1 MASAARAPL
10 IWTLVVFVCYH
21 IKQDKT
27 APPHG
32 QIQTHDKENFMDG
45 LKQKAKYTLF
55 GVKIIA
61 LIFALWIVIFND
73 PVVEVVAENQFYI
86 ADTNWL
92 MDTADYKSKAIAHCQ
107 SRAQIM
113 SGFEA
118 KQRYRKGSRI
128 NRYHYHF
135 RCG

>member
-1 MASAARAPL
+1 
-10 IWTLVVFVCYH
+10 
-21 IKQDKT
+21 
-27 APPHG
+27 
-32 QIQTHDKENFMDG
+32 MDG

-55 GVKIIA
+55 GVKFIA
-61 LIFALWIVIFND
+61 LIFAIWIVVFNE

-92 MDTADYKSKAIAHCQ
+92 MDTADYKSKAIAYCQ
-107 SRAQIM
+107 LRGQIM

-118 KQRYRKGSRI
+118 KQRYRKGARL